1 MAMVLYVPD
10 KPDNPKLPILGKEFE
25 YFPKLVVQM
34 WCNLLD
40 VRWDLLPAGAHPF
53 LRGPSSTDEAQRA
66 ERAFVVVPYRV
77 CARASSACR
86 V

>member
-34 WCNLLD
+34 WCNLSD
-40 VRWDLLPAGAHPF
+40 IRWDLLPAGAHPDQSQKYVSKHRS
-53 LRGPSSTDEAQRA
+53 LQ
-66 ERAFVVVPYRV
+66 V
-77 CARASSACR
+77 
-86 V
+86 